1 MISNDQ
7 VSRWGLITNLILL
20 VTGSLQFLHDLATSA
35 YSSKLPLAFT
45 LAPGTAR
52 LYTLLFV
59 GVLAAVA
66 GGILWSGMEKALKWN
81 VGAGGSNDG
90 LSAAAASMAMTLPL
104 VLVPAVYQYFTKTPL
119 ILHRHFIAGAVV
131 VVANALGWLLIF
143 GWKMVGFQ
151 GIQEIIEP
159 LPSDRNL
166 WRRLKMELVFTCVN
180 FCSVVLIYRVIVD
193 SQFGA
198 LNMAVVKNVLVPA
211 TVYFSGMS
219 VFTIVRYP
227 DSIENE
233 TWVQIR
239 GVLGGLLLTVT
250 LAGGMLM

>member
-1 MISNDQ
+1 
-7 VSRWGLITNLILL
+7 
-20 VTGSLQFLHDLATSA
+20 
-35 YSSKLPLAFT
+35 
-45 LAPGTAR
+45 
-52 LYTLLFV
+52 
-59 GVLAAVA
+59 
-66 GGILWSGMEKALKWN
+66 
-81 VGAGGSNDG
+81 
-90 LSAAAASMAMTLPL
+90 
-104 VLVPAVYQYFTKTPL
+104 
-119 ILHRHFIAGAVV
+119 
-131 VVANALGWLLIF
+131 
-143 GWKMVGFQ
+143 
-151 GIQEIIEP
+151 
-159 LPSDRNL
+159 
-166 WRRLKMELVFTCVN
+166 MELVFTCVN